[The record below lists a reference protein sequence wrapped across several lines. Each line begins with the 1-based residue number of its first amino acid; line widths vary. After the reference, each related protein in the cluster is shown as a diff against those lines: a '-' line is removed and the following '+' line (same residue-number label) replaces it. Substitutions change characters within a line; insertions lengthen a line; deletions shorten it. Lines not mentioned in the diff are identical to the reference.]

1 MNSNCIKIDN
11 NYTEIFYNI
20 DSKPSP
26 VDIPV
31 NTIVVIP
38 AFFTILSKSVPIKI
52 LIVCFVINISS
63 SFLSTA
69 RDISFFCRHM

>member
-31 NTIVVIP
+31 DTIVVIL

-52 LIVCFVINISS
+52 LIVCLVINIH
-63 SFLSTA
+63 FPL
-69 RDISFFCRHM
+69 C